1 MVEELKRKVIYL
13 SEDLDKRS
21 YVWETGTSCGSL
33 EIPLFEIF
41 RSSKLGT
48 GGGGSRAPSLC
59 IQCWSDGIKFKVTAN
74 KQTSKNTF
82 SSEIKCLVL
91 FFIVMEDLF
100 TYLSISEH
108 SS

>member
-13 SEDLDKRS
+13 SEDLDKCS

-33 EIPLFEIF
+33 AIPLFEVL
-41 RSSKLGT
+41 RSSKLGI
-48 GGGGSRAPSLC
+48 GGGGGRAPSLC
-59 IQCWSDGIKFKVTAN
+59 IQCWSDGIKFKVTVS
-74 KQTSKNTF
+74 KQTKNTF
-82 SSEIKCLVL
+82 SSEIKCLGL

-108 SS
+108 SG

>member
-74 KQTSKNTF
+74 KQTNKQKYLLFGNKMF
-82 SSEIKCLVL
+82 SIVFHSDGRPFHL
-91 FFIVMEDLF
+91 FK
-100 TYLSISEH
+100 Y
-108 SS
+108 